1 MLYIYIHIYV
11 CVCVLDSDR
20 RQSVALWLHKGKL
33 ALCLPVGHTVFA
45 EAERLM
51 KDIGYASSY

>member
-1 MLYIYIHIYV
+1 MLYIYIYLCVRV
-11 CVCVLDSDR
+11 CADGDR

-33 ALCLPVGHTVFA
+33 ALCLPVGHIMFA